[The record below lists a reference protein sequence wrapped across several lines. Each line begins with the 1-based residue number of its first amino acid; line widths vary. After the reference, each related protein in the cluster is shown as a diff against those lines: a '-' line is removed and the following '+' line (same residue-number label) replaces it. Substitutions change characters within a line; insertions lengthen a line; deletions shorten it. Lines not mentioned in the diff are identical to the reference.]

1 MARYLFKCDH
11 DGDYLRL
18 HCKCSEE
25 PERFS
30 HVYWVNRQNVADWMR
45 NPIESNFTSSDGYAY
60 IEFIKY
66 TRKIC
71 IILTHYMVCDRHITG
86 IQDQFTISPPEFV
99 EFVLYSDSGDK
110 FKCLDIVDWTPPKI
124 VVKAP
129 EVVRKIAQHP
139 IYRHK
144 FAKFIG
150 SHFDWGGAT
159 EIELYS
165 DWVPYSFFF
174 QEKCGEKN
182 GMCGGVILHG
192 QDDPHKAYY
201 GIHT

>member
-1 MARYLFKCDH
+1 MARYLFKCAH
-11 DGDYLRL
+11 NCYYLHL

-25 PERFS
+25 PDRFP
-30 HVYWVNRQNVADWMR
+30 HEYYVKHQKVADWMR
-45 NPIESNFTSSDGYAY
+45 EPTEDALTVSDGYDY
-60 IEFIKY
+60 VNFIKY
-66 TRKIC
+66 DRKIR
-71 IILTHYMVCDRHITG
+71 ITLTHFYPAGRRITG
-86 IQDQFTISPPEFV
+86 TQDQFTISLPEFV

-110 FKCLDIVDWTPPKI
+110 FKCLDIAEWTPPKI

-129 EVVRKIAQHP
+129 DVVHKIAQHP

-150 SHFDWGGAT
+150 SHFDWFGAT